1 MKGFAILGLVSS
13 AASQLVSTGA
23 SFKIKD
29 NYYYASSFSQ
39 GRAFDGSL
47 NSTSLPQAFGF
58 APVTVVADKIT
69 QPALRELFGIWST
82 KDDVWNSEF
91 LSAVFIANYQDNGS
105 SKQTVYAGSEDSLVV
120 PLAKESAIPSGPY
133 FLNVASGE
141 LYQAFRL
148 YRDVVGAFSA
158 GILQS
163 PKGDSFQQ
171 LSAQVPA
178 SDAVTI
184 GVPSRL
190 YFTPSPEK
198 PLAGIRLGVKE
209 LYDLAGMRKSNG
221 NRAWW
226 RLYPAATKT
235 APCIQSLVDAGA
247 VIVGYNK
254 MSQFANGEQPTGDW
268 VDYHSPFNPRG
279 DGYNDPYSS
288 SSGGGASIGA
298 YEWLDISIGT
308 DTGGSIRGPAGAQGV
323 FGNRPSKGL
332 ATLDGAMPLSTTLDT
347 AGFIVRDPALWDVAN
362 KVLYGK
368 NYTSYESSSAV
379 KYPSKVFTYGFDGA
393 HSLMTNFANDLA
405 SFVGADGPSTFDLE
419 SAWTSTGPGGDP
431 LKVML
436 RNTYAALIGLEQIK
450 LVRDPFYADYAA
462 AYDGRRPFVNPVP
475 LIRWAWAEAL
485 PEGSY
490 EAALQNKTAFMDW
503 FNKEV
508 LPRSSD
514 DAQCSESILLYP
526 GMDGTPTPR
535 NEYFEEPG
543 PATGFGTSRISVF
556 SEVPDN
562 VFPLGEAATNSSIT
576 GKDELLPVTVN
587 VLVAK
592 GCDGILPRLARDL
605 VEKGILKVP
614 QAGQTMEGGE
624 ILLRRSEW

>member
-29 NYYYASSFSQ
+29 NYYYASPFSQ

-58 APVTVVADKIT
+58 APVTVVPDKIT
-69 QPALRELFGIWST
+69 QPALGELFGIWST

-171 LSAQVPA
+171 LSA
-178 SDAVTI
+178 
-184 GVPSRL
+184 
-190 YFTPSPEK
+190 
-198 PLAGIRLGVKE
+198 
-209 LYDLAGMRKSNG
+209 
-221 NRAWW
+221 
-226 RLYPAATKT
+226 
-235 APCIQSLVDAGA
+235 QSLVDAGA

-490 EAALQNKTAFMDW
+490 EAALQNKTAFMNW